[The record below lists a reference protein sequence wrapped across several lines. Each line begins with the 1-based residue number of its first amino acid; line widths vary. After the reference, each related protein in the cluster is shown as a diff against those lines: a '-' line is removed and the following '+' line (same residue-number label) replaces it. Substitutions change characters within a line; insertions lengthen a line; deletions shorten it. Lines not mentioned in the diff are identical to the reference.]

1 MYGFRIRLCVGMGCF
16 RRDEFCE
23 RIQRRESVHR
33 QHFEMEHRV
42 GNIYEIYV
50 FFRFCVQPRHWGLE
64 HRESDYYV
72 WYVLLGFCVQPQ
84 HFLVDRIRSDNGA
97 NEYVSRRFCVSSEIR
112 VHRRRHRSGEFVQY
126 NQEHLGR
133 ASPSSFSASFSA
145 FSSSSAASSNSN
157 TIGEL
162 VRFR

>member
-1 MYGFRIRLCVGMGCF
+1 MGRF
-16 RRDEFCE
+16 RRDEFRE

-72 WYVLLGFCVQPQ
+72 WNVF
-84 HFLVDRIRSDNGA
+84 
-97 NEYVSRRFCVSSEIR
+97 
-112 VHRRRHRSGEFVQY
+112 
-126 NQEHLGR
+126 
-133 ASPSSFSASFSA
+133 
-145 FSSSSAASSNSN
+145 
-157 TIGEL
+157 
-162 VRFR
+162 